1 MLQTLNPKRE
11 LNAMSALL
19 SMITALILLIG
30 ATEVSAQSET
40 QAWEA
45 LREGKAVLILRHA
58 LAPGT
63 GDPAHFELGDCSTQ
77 RNLNDR
83 GRQQASAWIPYLARQ
98 DIADARIYTSLWCR
112 SRDTATGMNIGEV
125 TEWPALNSFFQNRGK
140 RSAQTI
146 ETIELVNGLEPG
158 PPVIMVSHQVNI
170 TALSGVFPASNE
182 GVILALP
189 LTETPEVLARVAP
202 N

>member
-83 GRQQASAWIPYLARQ
+83 GRQQASAWKPYLARQ
-98 DIADARIYTSLWCR
+98 DIAEARIYTSQWCR

>member
-1 MLQTLNPKRE
+1 
-11 LNAMSALL
+11 MSALL

-83 GRQQASAWIPYLARQ
+83 GRQQASAWKPYLARRG
-98 DIADARIYTSLWCR
+98 IAEARVYTSQWCR
-112 SRDTATGMNIGEV
+112 SQDTATGMNIGDV
-125 TEWPALNSFFQNRGK
+125 AEWPALNSFFQNRGK
-140 RSAQTI
+140 RSTQTI
-146 ETIELVNGLEPG
+146 ETIELVNRLEPG
-158 PPVIMVSHQVNI
+158 PPAIMVSHQVNI
-170 TALSGVFPASNE
+170 TASSGVFPASNE

-202 N
+202 D